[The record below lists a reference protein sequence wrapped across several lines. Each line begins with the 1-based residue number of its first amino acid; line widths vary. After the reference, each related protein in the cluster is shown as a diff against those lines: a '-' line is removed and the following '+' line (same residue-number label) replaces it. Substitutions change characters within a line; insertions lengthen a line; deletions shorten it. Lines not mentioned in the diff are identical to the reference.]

1 MPDDEDP
8 GKTRFL
14 PILGYVF
21 GAFALMAL
29 LALAVVTLLR
39 ILR

>member
-1 MPDDEDP
+1 MPDDDDLR
-8 GKTRFL
+8 KTRFL

-29 LALAVVTLLR
+29 LAFAIVTILR

>member
-1 MPDDEDP
+1 MPDDPDP
-8 GKTRFL
+8 QKTRFL

>member
-8 GKTRFL
+8 RKIRFL
-14 PILGYVF
+14 PVLGYVF

-29 LALAVVTLLR
+29 LAFVVVTLLR